1 MSVQSQIKHDI
12 HTRLEQMSAAR
23 VVWEEGTMRSA
34 TTELYAILEQIY
46 ALYSELKAEVGKRR
60 AFASLLT
67 DLELKTQANTSLAL
81 KVIRYVFGKAG
92 RREDSYAR
100 VIAIAHDMKDPDQTF
115 TSYVQE
121 CGGIE
126 EVRRVPKA
134 QNTSTMSKEDYKK
147 LALDGLAGVQVGV
160 STFELPTFIQPNTD
174 YEEDYAVALVRC
186 HDDGTGTI
194 VYGCNEAGVID
205 AVLVSSGKDLDQ
217 RAQDSK
223 AQVDAG
229 DLAER
234 RARDVREFTSKMI
247 SMSSVPNASINGAAI
262 RTNGAAAPHYG

>member
-1 MSVQSQIKHDI
+1 MQIPERQRFVQCVRGD
-12 HTRLEQMSAAR
+12 
-23 VVWEEGTMRSA
+23 
-34 TTELYAILEQIY
+34 
-46 ALYSELKAEVGKRR
+46 
-60 AFASLLT
+60 
-67 DLELKTQANTSLAL
+67 
-81 KVIRYVFGKAG
+81 VFI
-92 RREDSYAR
+92 DW
-100 VIAIAHDMKDPDQTF
+100 
-115 TSYVQE
+115 
-121 CGGIE
+121 
-126 EVRRVPKA
+126 
-134 QNTSTMSKEDYKK
+134 
-147 LALDGLAGVQVGV
+147 V

-205 AVLVSSGKDLDQ
+205 AVLISSGKDLDQ

-247 SMSSVPNASINGAAI
+247 TLDSMPNATVNGGAL
-262 RTNGAAAPHYG
+262 RTNGAATPHYGYSLHCHHSPQVAGPWRHSQ

>member
-1 MSVQSQIKHDI
+1 MQIPERQRFVQCVRGD
-12 HTRLEQMSAAR
+12 
-23 VVWEEGTMRSA
+23 
-34 TTELYAILEQIY
+34 
-46 ALYSELKAEVGKRR
+46 
-60 AFASLLT
+60 
-67 DLELKTQANTSLAL
+67 
-81 KVIRYVFGKAG
+81 VFI
-92 RREDSYAR
+92 DW
-100 VIAIAHDMKDPDQTF
+100 
-115 TSYVQE
+115 
-121 CGGIE
+121 
-126 EVRRVPKA
+126 
-134 QNTSTMSKEDYKK
+134 
-147 LALDGLAGVQVGV
+147 V

-247 SMSSVPNASINGAAI
+247 TVSSMPNASVNGGAL
-262 RTNGAAAPHYG
+262 RTNGAATPHYG

>member
-23 VVWEEGTMRSA
+23 VVWEEGTMRAA

-67 DLELKTQANTSLAL
+67 DLDLKIQANTSLAL

-100 VIAIAHDMKDPDQTF
+100 VIAIAHDMKGPDQSF

-126 EVRRVPKA
+126 EVRRV
-134 QNTSTMSKEDYKK
+134 
-147 LALDGLAGVQVGV
+147 
-160 STFELPTFIQPNTD
+160 
-174 YEEDYAVALVRC
+174 
-186 HDDGTGTI
+186 
-194 VYGCNEAGVID
+194 
-205 AVLVSSGKDLDQ
+205 
-217 RAQDSK
+217 
-223 AQVDAG
+223 
-229 DLAER
+229 
-234 RARDVREFTSKMI
+234 
-247 SMSSVPNASINGAAI
+247 SI
-262 RTNGAAAPHYG
+262 

>member
-1 MSVQSQIKHDI
+1 MSVQTQIKHDI

-23 VVWEEGTMRSA
+23 LVWEEGTMRAA
-34 TTELYAILEQIY
+34 TTELYAILEEVY
-46 ALYSELKAEVGKRR
+46 ALYAELKTEVSKRR
-60 AFASLLT
+60 AFAALLT
-67 DLELKTQANTSLAL
+67 DLDIKAQANTSLAL

-92 RREDSYAR
+92 RREDSYSR
-100 VIAIAHDMKDPDQTF
+100 VIAIAHDMKDPDQSF

-126 EVRRVPKA
+126 EVRRMPKA
-134 QNTSTMSKEDYKK
+134 QKASTMSKDDYKK
-147 LALDGLAGVQVGV
+147 LALDGLSEVQVGV

-194 VYGCNEAGVID
+194 VYGCNEVGVID

-247 SMSSVPNASINGAAI
+247 TLDSMPNATVNGNAL
-262 RTNGAAAPHYG
+262 RTNGAATPHYG

>member
-1 MSVQSQIKHDI
+1 M
-12 HTRLEQMSAAR
+12 
-23 VVWEEGTMRSA
+23 
-34 TTELYAILEQIY
+34 
-46 ALYSELKAEVGKRR
+46 GKRR

-67 DLELKTQANTSLAL
+67 DLDLKTQANTSLAL

-134 QNTSTMSKEDYKK
+134 QKASTMSKEDYKK
-147 LALDGLAGVQVGV
+147 LALDGLAEVQVGV

-194 VYGCNEAGVID
+194 LSLIH
-205 AVLVSSGKDLDQ
+205 
-217 RAQDSK
+217 
-223 AQVDAG
+223 
-229 DLAER
+229 
-234 RARDVREFTSKMI
+234 I
-247 SMSSVPNASINGAAI
+247 
-262 RTNGAAAPHYG
+262 

>member
-1 MSVQSQIKHDI
+1 MRRQSGGQQAQGAVAHDAYHLCQGSAGVASVGGEGGGVWRVGD
-12 HTRLEQMSAAR
+12 AAAAAA
-23 VVWEEGTMRSA
+23 V
-34 TTELYAILEQIY
+34 
-46 ALYSELKAEVGKRR
+46 
-60 AFASLLT
+60 AS
-67 DLELKTQANTSLAL
+67 DRG
-81 KVIRYVFGKAG
+81 RYVFGKAG
-92 RREDSYAR
+92 RREDSYSR
-100 VIAIAHDMKDPDQTF
+100 VIAIAHDMKDPDQSF

-134 QNTSTMSKEDYKK
+134 QKSSTMSKDDYKK
-147 LALDGLAGVQVGV
+147 LALDGLADVQVGV

-186 HDDGTGTI
+186 HDNGTGTI

-229 DLAER
+229 DLAAR
-234 RARDVREFTSKMI
+234 RARDVREFTAKMI
-247 SMSSVPNASINGAAI
+247 SVNSVPNATVNGSAVRANGAA
-262 RTNGAAAPHYG
+262 TSHYG

>member
-1 MSVQSQIKHDI
+1 
-12 HTRLEQMSAAR
+12 
-23 VVWEEGTMRSA
+23 
-34 TTELYAILEQIY
+34 
-46 ALYSELKAEVGKRR
+46 
-60 AFASLLT
+60 
-67 DLELKTQANTSLAL
+67 
-81 KVIRYVFGKAG
+81 
-92 RREDSYAR
+92 
-100 VIAIAHDMKDPDQTF
+100 MKDPDQSF

-126 EVRRVPKA
+126 EVRRMPKA
-134 QNTSTMSKEDYKK
+134 QKASTMSKDDYKK
-147 LALDGLAGVQVGV
+147 LALDGLSEVQVGV

-247 SMSSVPNASINGAAI
+247 TLDSMPNATVNGNAL
-262 RTNGAAAPHYG
+262 RTNGAATPHYG